1 MSWMRRKLAR
11 ARGSATALLSALSV
25 LAVIGTAL
33 VGLSQAANA
42 SPATNESTVAVD
54 AAAVAAAPSCVRVRH
69 TVGNVTQTVYVKNNC
84 HRTVSWLVKING
96 DDGPCKI
103 TRPGHEGKFK
113 WTRFAAFQGIK
124 WNCI

>member
-1 MSWMRRKLAR
+1 MTLWMKRKLV
-11 ARGSATALLSALSV
+11 RGKGALALLAA
-25 LAVIGTAL
+25 LAVISA
-33 VGLSQAANA
+33 GLIGLGAAANA
-42 SPATNESTVAVD
+42 NPAGDETTVAL
-54 AAAVAAAPSCVRVRH
+54 AEEFVAAAPSCVHVRH

-84 HRTVSWLVKING
+84 SHTVSWLVKING

-103 TRPGHEGKFK
+103 TRPHKEGKFK